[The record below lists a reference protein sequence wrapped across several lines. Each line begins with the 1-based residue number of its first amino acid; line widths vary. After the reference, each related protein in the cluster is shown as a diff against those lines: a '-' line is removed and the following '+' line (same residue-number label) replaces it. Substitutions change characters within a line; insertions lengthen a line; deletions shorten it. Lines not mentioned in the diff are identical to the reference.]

1 MLLPCKTMRS
11 RVSARV
17 GESVEPGRVIRPA
30 LDQFG
35 QCAHPGERPVGRPV
49 RQGQSVSVRHQPG
62 PRLTTVGTCHRQYH
76 ARRGISATT
85 LNVAMTDS
93 AGVP

>member
-35 QCAHPGERPVGRPV
+35 QCAHPGERPVGRQSAKGRACPSV
-49 RQGQSVSVRHQPG
+49 TSQGRASPPSALAIASTTPAGAYRQ
-62 PRLTTVGTCHRQYH
+62 PRSMWR
-76 ARRGISATT
+76 
-85 LNVAMTDS
+85 
-93 AGVP
+93 